1 VSARSEIENTL
12 YRYAWTYDM
21 DELDGIGECF
31 TDDAQ
36 VTFGTGLQVGRDDV
50 VTELRRRRDKYR
62 PVGSLPWHVISNI
75 YIRNETAEQADVV
88 SFYTFFVKEPNGPPV
103 LKSIGHYDDKFVA
116 DGGAWRV
123 KQRTVV
129 GGS

>member
-31 TDDAQ
+31 TADAQ
-36 VTFGTGLQVGRDDV
+36 VTFGTGLQEGRDDV

-62 PVGSLPWHVISNI
+62 PEGSLPWHVITNI
-75 YIRNETAEQADVV
+75 YIRRETATEADVV
-88 SFYTFFVKEPNGPPV
+88 SFYTFFVKQPDGPPV
-103 LKSIGHYDDKFVA
+103 LTSIGHYDDTFVE
-116 DGGAWRV
+116 DGDAWRV
-123 KQRTVV
+123 KHRRVV
-129 GGS
+129 GG